1 MAPNY
6 RLKMTEM
13 MGSITKASPCI
24 ICCGRNKSLQIRHIH
39 LSTSYYNKQKIKEGD
54 MRPLCHFCDIPHQ
67 VDHMTRQN
75 VILTTS
81 TLSGIQYL
89 QGWGWNGIPPTHC
102 DMEAIPGAKIHTL
115 KKAWERAYMTNP
127 LAINTV
133 LVAGLNDVK
142 DTAKLYLN
150 KYTMEQVA
158 EFVSEDILNSIKGL
172 HRLIRDHS
180 KKYDVVDTFAVGTI
194 LHVPALYWHDDDG
207 PVPSD
212 SYVNYRS
219 IIDRTNLKIEAFN
232 IEVGSSSAPKLH
244 QTGERCLKH
253 GQKRIFMWD
262 VFREEAKSD
271 MMHLKDPQRFKMAK
285 CIVKYF
291 DKATPRAYQHLD

>member
-6 RLKMTEM
+6 RLEMTEM
-13 MGSITKASPCI
+13 MGSLTKASPCI

-39 LSTSYYNKQKIKEGD
+39 FSTHYYNKQMMKMGD
-54 MRPLCHFCDIPHQ
+54 MKPMCHFCDTAHS

-81 TLSGIQYL
+81 TLSAIPYL
-89 QGWGWNGIPPTHC
+89 VGWGWNGHPPTHC
-102 DMEAIPGAKIHTL
+102 DMEAIPGARIHTL
-115 KKAWERAYMTNP
+115 KKAWERAYLDNP

-142 DTAKLYLN
+142 YAAKLYLG
-150 KYTMEQVA
+150 KYTMEQTA
-158 EFVSEDILNSIKGL
+158 DLVSDDIMNTIKGL
-172 HRLIRDHS
+172 HRVIKEHS
-180 KKYDVVDTFAVGTI
+180 KRYDVLDTFAVGTI
-194 LHVPALYWHDDDG
+194 LHVPALYWHEDDG
-207 PVPSD
+207 APPS
-212 SYVNYRS
+212 SRYVNHKV

-232 IEVGSSSAPKLH
+232 IEIGSSSAPKLH

-253 GQKRIFMWD
+253 GKKRIYMWD
-262 VFREEAKSD
+262 VFREEAKED
-271 MMHLKDPQRFKMAK
+271 MMHLRDPQRFKMGK
-285 CIVKYF
+285 SIVKYF